1 MTNSPLM
8 TLYALNDIPA
18 CDEGM
23 ELAEEFMQSCVRAIA
38 TVGSTSHLN
47 ERFADYKR
55 HHSGCE
61 KCKEV

>member
-1 MTNSPLM
+1 MKPSPLM
-8 TLYALNDIPA
+8 TLYKLEDIPA

-23 ELAEEFMQSCVRAIA
+23 ALAEKFMESCVRAIE

-55 HHSGCE
+55 HHAGCQ
-61 KCKEV
+61 KCNEV